1 MALNISAWSIRNPLP
16 SIVFSIILLVLGWVS
31 FTKLAV
37 TRLPSADIPVIS
49 VAVSQFGAAPAELES
64 QVTKTIED
72 GVSGVEGVRHISSS
86 ITDGLS
92 VTTIQFAL
100 ETNTDRALNDV
111 KDAVTRVRANLPQN
125 VTEPLIQR
133 VDVIG
138 LPIVT
143 YAAISPGKTPEQLSY
158 FVDDVVKRALQGVRG
173 VAQVERIGGV
183 EREILVSLDPDRLQA
198 AGLTAVNVSQSLRGT
213 NVDLAGGRAEIGK
226 NDQAI
231 RTLAGAKTL
240 NDLAGTMIPLFGGG
254 EVRLDDLGTVTDTIA
269 DRRTFAR
276 FNGEPVVALGIKRS
290 KGASDVV
297 VAAAVQKRIDAL
309 KVAYPDV
316 DLKLID
322 TSVEF
327 TKGNYEA
334 AISTLFEGAI
344 LAVVIVLLFLRDIR
358 ATIIAAISL
367 PLSIFPA
374 FWAMDILGFSLN
386 LVSFLA
392 ITLSTGIL
400 VDDAIVEIE
409 NIVRHMRMGKIAL
422 SRGAGSR
429 RRNRP
434 RGDRDLADHH
444 RDLRAGQLHVRH
456 RRAVLQAVRHH
467 GVGAGVLLAAR
478 RALRHAGA
486 GGLLPE
492 GSCRMTTRRRA
503 ACCSA
508 YTRLVTWSVKHYF
521 ITVLIG
527 FGIFAAS
534 IWSITLLP
542 QGFLPA
548 QDTARSLLAM
558 ELPPG
563 SQLAYTEKV
572 TEEIVARLRK
582 RPEVKSVFVD
592 GGRVPPGTLEVRRA
606 ALIINYTPKTER
618 KITQRELELEI
629 GKELENV
636 PDIRFWFLDENGLR
650 AISLVVTGADSNIV
664 ANVASELA
672 TQMKRIPLI
681 ANVISETSLD
691 RPELRIQPRADLAA
705 RLGVSTES
713 LSQTI
718 RVATI
723 GDVGPALAK
732 FDAGDRLVPI
742 RVQLE
747 DAARGDLQMLEQLRV
762 PLGEHGEK
770 GGVPLSVVADIK
782 LDQGPTSINRYDRE
796 RQATVAA
803 DLVGTAALGDATK
816 KIYELPVMK
825 SLPKGVKVSPSG
837 DAESLNE
844 LSEGFATAITAGL
857 MMVYAVL
864 VLLFGTFLQPIT
876 ILFSLPLSIG
886 GAIAALLLTGKQLT
900 TPVWI
905 GILMLMG
912 IVTKNAIM
920 LVEFAV
926 ESIREGKPRDEA
938 IIDAGMKRA
947 RPIVM
952 TTIAMAAG
960 MMPSALAFGAG
971 GEFRSP
977 MALAVIGGL
986 VFSTVLSLVFVPA
999 MFMMMDDLGA
1009 LIWRFGKKLLASQ
1022 RRKRAPRTTATITH
1036 EPPAKGPPRS
1046 RHRRC
1051 HPRRS
1056 EATSRSPRTSES
1068 VAQPILR
1075 DGFTRIT
1082 IDPRGLHRQAL
1093 YSRALRFPVAR
1104 LLG

>member
-1 MALNISAWSIRNPLP
+1 MALNISAWSIRHPLP
-16 SIVFSIILLVLGWVS
+16 SVVFSFILLLLGWAS

-72 GVSGVEGVRHISSS
+72 AVSGVEGVWHITSS

-92 VTTIQFAL
+92 MTTIQFAL
-100 ETNTDRALNDV
+100 STNTDRALNDV
-111 KDAVTRVRANLPQN
+111 KDAVTRVRSNLPQN

-158 FVDDVVKRALQGVRG
+158 FVDDVVKRAMQGVRG

-198 AGLTAVNVSQSLRGT
+198 MGLTTVNVSQSLRGT
-213 NVDLAGGRAEIGK
+213 NVDVAGGRAEIGK

-240 NDLAGTMIPLFGGG
+240 SDLAGTMIPLFAGG

-309 KVAYPDV
+309 KAAYPDV

-322 TSVEF
+322 TSVEY

-344 LAVVIVLLFLRDIR
+344 LAVVIVLLFLRDLR

-409 NIVRHMRMGKIAL
+409 NIVRHMNMGKSPYRAALEAADEIGLAVIAISL
-422 SRGAGSR
+422 TIIAIFAPASFMSGI
-429 RRNRP
+429 
-434 RGDRDLADHH
+434 
-444 RDLRAGQLHVRH
+444 AGQFFKQFGITVS
-456 RRAVLQAVRHH
+456 VQVFFS
-467 GVGAGVLLAAR
+467 LLAAR
-478 RALRHAGA
+478 FVTPVLAAYFLKHHTHEEPPPGRILRGYHSVVA
-486 GGLLPE
+486 
-492 GSCRMTTRRRA
+492 
-503 ACCSA
+503 
-508 YTRLVTWSVKHYF
+508 WSVKHYF
-521 ITVLIG
+521 FTVLIG

-534 IWSITLLP
+534 IWSITLLS
-542 QGFLPA
+542 QGFLPT
-548 QDTARSLLAM
+548 QDSARSLIAL

-563 SQLAYTEKV
+563 TQLAYTEKV
-572 TEEIVARLRK
+572 TEDIVAQLRK
-582 RPEVKSVFVD
+582 RSEVKSIFVD
-592 GGRVPPGTLEVRRA
+592 GGRVPPGTQEVRRA
-606 ALIINYTPKTER
+606 SLIINYVPKVDR
-618 KITQRELELEI
+618 KITQRELEFSI
-629 GKELENV
+629 SQELENI
-636 PDIRFWFLDENGLR
+636 PDLRFWFLDENGLR
-650 AISLVVTGADSNIV
+650 PISLVVTGVDANIV
-664 ANVASELA
+664 NNVASELA
-672 TQMKRIPLI
+672 TQMKRIPTI
-681 ANVISETSLD
+681 ANVISETSLE
-691 RPELRIQPRADLAA
+691 RPELRIEPRADLAA

-732 FDAGDRLVPI
+732 FDVGDRLVPI

-747 DAARGDLQMLEQLRV
+747 DAARGNLKTLEQLRV

-770 GGVPLSVVADIK
+770 GGVPLSVIADVK
-782 LDQGPTSINRYDRE
+782 LDQGPTSINRYDRD

-803 DLVGTAALGDATK
+803 DTVGTTALGDATK
-816 KIYELPVMK
+816 LINELPVMK

-844 LSEGFATAITAGL
+844 LSDGFATAMKAGL
-857 MMVYAVL
+857 LMVYAVL

-886 GAIAALLLTGKQLT
+886 GAIAALLVTGKQLT

-920 LVEFAV
+920 LVEFAI
-926 ESIREGKPRDEA
+926 ESINAGKPRDEA
-938 IIDAGMKRA
+938 MIDAGMKRA

-960 MMPSALAFGAG
+960 MMPSALAVGAG

-986 VFSTVLSLVFVPA
+986 IFSTVLSLVFVPA
-999 MFMMMDDLGA
+999 MFMVMDDLGA
-1009 LIWRFGKKLLASQ
+1009 LIWRFGKRLIVHSAD
-1022 RRKRAPRTTATITH
+1022 AETGDH
-1036 EPPAKGPPRS
+1036 
-1046 RHRRC
+1046 H
-1051 HPRRS
+1051 
-1056 EATSRSPRTSES
+1056 EATE
-1068 VAQPILR
+1068 
-1075 DGFTRIT
+1075 
-1082 IDPRGLHRQAL
+1082 AL
-1093 YSRALRFPVAR
+1093 PPPKSIVHPAAE
-1104 LLG
+1104 

>member
-16 SIVFSIILLVLGWVS
+16 SVVFSIILLVLGWVS

-111 KDAVTRVRANLPQN
+111 KDAVTRIRSNLPQN
-125 VTEPLIQR
+125 VSEPLIQR

-158 FVDDVVKRALQGVRG
+158 FVDDVVKRALQGVRN

-198 AGLTAVNVSQSLRGT
+198 AGLTAVDVSRRLRGT

-240 NDLAGTMIPLFGGG
+240 NDLAGTMISLPAGG

-297 VAAAVQKRIDAL
+297 VAAAVQKRIEAL
-309 KVAYPDV
+309 KTAYPDV

-322 TSVEF
+322 TSVDF

-344 LAVVIVLLFLRDIR
+344 LAVIIVFLFLRDIR

-409 NIVRHMRMGKIAL
+409 NIVRHMRMGKSPYRAALEAADEIGLAVIAISL
-422 SRGAGSR
+422 TIIAIFTPASFMSGV
-429 RRNRP
+429 
-434 RGDRDLADHH
+434 
-444 RDLRAGQLHVRH
+444 AGQFFKQFGITVS
-456 RRAVLQAVRHH
+456 VQVFFS
-467 GVGAGVLLAAR
+467 LLAAR
-478 RALRHAGA
+478 FVTPVL
-486 GGLLPE
+486 
-492 GSCRMTTRRRA
+492 A
-503 ACCSA
+503 AYFLKDEHYHNPPPGRVLKA
-508 YTRLVTWSVKHYF
+508 YNGLVTWSVRHYF
-521 ITVLIG
+521 ITVLVG

-534 IWSITLLP
+534 IWSIKLLP

-548 QDTARSLLAM
+548 QDSARSLLAM

-563 SQLAYTEKV
+563 TQLAFTEKT

-592 GGRVPPGTLEVRRA
+592 GGRVPPGTFEVRRA
-606 ALIINYTPKTER
+606 ALIINYTPKHDR
-618 KITQRELELEI
+618 RITQRELELAI
-629 GKELENV
+629 GTDLENV

-650 AISLVVTGADSNIV
+650 AISLVVTGPEGGIV
-664 ANVASELA
+664 SNVAAELA
-672 TQMKRIPLI
+672 TQMKRIPII

-713 LSQTI
+713 LSETI

-732 FDAGDRLVPI
+732 FDTGDRLVPI

-747 DAARGDLQMLEQLRV
+747 DAARGELPILEQLRV
-762 PLGEHGEK
+762 PLGGGR

-816 KIYELPVMK
+816 KIYDLPVMK

-837 DAESLNE
+837 DAESLAE
-844 LSEGFATAITAGL
+844 LSDGFATAITAGL

-926 ESIREGKPRDEA
+926 EAVREGKPRHEA

-952 TTIAMAAG
+952 TTVAMVAG

-986 VFSTVLSLVFVPA
+986 LFSTVLSLVFVPA
-999 MFMMMDDLGA
+999 MFMLMDDLGRFS
-1009 LIWRFGKKLLASQ
+1009 WHFGKKLLASSGETEHAGES
-1022 RRKRAPRTTATITH
+1022 K
-1036 EPPAKGPPRS
+1036 EPPGAV
-1046 RHRRC
+1046 HR
-1051 HPRRS
+1051 PAA
-1056 EATSRSPRTSES
+1056 E
-1068 VAQPILR
+1068 
-1075 DGFTRIT
+1075 
-1082 IDPRGLHRQAL
+1082 
-1093 YSRALRFPVAR
+1093 
-1104 LLG
+1104 

>member
-1 MALNISAWSIRNPLP
+1 MALNISAWSIRHPLP
-16 SIVFSIILLVLGWVS
+16 SVVFSIILLALGWIS

-125 VTEPLIQR
+125 VNEPLIQR

-158 FVDDVVKRALQGVRG
+158 FVDDVVKRALQGVRN

-198 AGLTAVNVSQSLRGT
+198 AGLTAVDVSRRLRGT

-240 NDLAGTMIPLFGGG
+240 NELAGTMISLPTGG

-309 KVAYPDV
+309 KIAHPEV

-322 TSVEF
+322 TSVEY

-344 LAVVIVLLFLRDIR
+344 LAVVVVLLFLRDIR

-374 FWAMDILGFSLN
+374 FWAMDLLGFSLN

-409 NIVRHMRMGKIAL
+409 NIVRHMRMGKSPYRAALEAADEIGLAVIAISL
-422 SRGAGSR
+422 TIIAIFAPASFMSGI
-429 RRNRP
+429 
-434 RGDRDLADHH
+434 
-444 RDLRAGQLHVRH
+444 AGQFFKQFGITVS
-456 RRAVLQAVRHH
+456 VQVFFS
-467 GVGAGVLLAAR
+467 LLAAR
-478 RALRHAGA
+478 FVTPVLAAYFLKDHAHDDPAPGRV
-486 GGLLPE
+486 L
-492 GSCRMTTRRRA
+492 TT
-503 ACCSA
+503 
-508 YTRLVTWSVKHYF
+508 YTRLVTWSVKHYL

-527 FGIFAAS
+527 FAIFAAS

-563 SQLAYTEKV
+563 SQLGYTEKV
-572 TEEIVARLRK
+572 TEQIVARLRK
-582 RPEVKSVFVD
+582 RPEVRSVFVD
-592 GGRVPPGTLEVRRA
+592 GGRVPPGTFEVRRA
-606 ALIINYTPKTER
+606 ALIINYTPKTGR
-618 KITQRELELEI
+618 AITQRELELSI
-629 GKELENV
+629 GKDLENV

-664 ANVASELA
+664 SNVASELA
-672 TQMKRIPLI
+672 NQMKRIPLI

-713 LSQTI
+713 LSETI

-732 FDAGDRLVPI
+732 FDAGDRQVPI

-747 DAARGDLQMLEQLRV
+747 DGARGDLNILEQLRV
-762 PLGEHGEK
+762 PLGGGR

-803 DLVGTAALGDATK
+803 DLVGTSALGDATK

-825 SLPKGVKVSPSG
+825 SLPKGVTVNPSG

-844 LSEGFATAITAGL
+844 LSAGFATAITAGL

-886 GAIAALLLTGKQLT
+886 GAIVALLVTGKQLT

-926 ESIREGKPRDEA
+926 ESIREGKTREYA

-986 VFSTVLSLVFVPA
+986 IFSTILSLVFVPA
-999 MFMMMDDLGA
+999 MFMLMDDVGT
-1009 LIWRFGKKLLASQ
+1009 LIWRFASRLITSNKSDEQ
-1022 RRKRAPRTTATITH
+1022 ADDHKAPTILH
-1036 EPPAKGPPRS
+1036 SPAA
-1046 RHRRC
+1046 
-1051 HPRRS
+1051 
-1056 EATSRSPRTSES
+1056 E
-1068 VAQPILR
+1068 
-1075 DGFTRIT
+1075 
-1082 IDPRGLHRQAL
+1082 
-1093 YSRALRFPVAR
+1093 
-1104 LLG
+1104 